1 METVTSTLHSLVQSV
16 NNIAQII
23 NTNNYPTPYLS
34 IQQRKML
41 GNLLPT
47 QTNTTTQIIEN
58 SQDSS
63 HIAGKQ
69 HTIKDLQKTNDRTPQ
84 QQEGK
89 IT

>member
-1 METVTSTLHSLVQSV
+1 
-16 NNIAQII
+16 
-23 NTNNYPTPYLS
+23 
-34 IQQRKML
+34 ML

-63 HIAGKQ
+63 YIAGKQ
-69 HTIKDLQKTNDRTPQ
+69 HTIKDLQKTNDQTPQ